1 MVKLEEIFLCLD
13 CPFYDPDFGCLRLD
27 DQPCQLEEG
36 CNTKAAAAPAPGSE
50 NCVT

>member
-27 DQPCQLEEG
+27 DQPCRWEESR
-36 CNTKAAAAPAPGSE
+36 NTKAAAAPAPDLTGC
-50 NCVT
+50 NT